1 MSRFTLALSEGEKEE
16 ARAQRVKSEDML
28 SALSILALL
37 LAADETQAQK
47 KPTPP
52 AEVTAL
58 AVDVDFVCR
67 TRSTQSL
74 ILIPKAHGQLEV
86 PDGCPDAGA
95 DWRLSVD
102 CSDKGCSGYIRTSKG
117 AIALIQGTRKQL
129 VVKPL
134 AEEHPPTL
142 DFMQM
147 SITGQHTLAMES
159 AREHQR
165 PLQLLLQ
172 LPAVTGVYTLSAE
185 PDEVDFE
192 HRGKRLTLRAQVSLV
207 DDLHVRLQLWN
218 AQREVLL
225 EETLK
230 LDEVREL
237 DCQRLQDFC
246 SGKLKLWVREY
257 QRVL

>member
-1 MSRFTLALSEGEKEE
+1 
-16 ARAQRVKSEDML
+16 ML

-47 KPTPP
+47 ESAP

-86 PDGCPDAGA
+86 PDSCPDAGA

-102 CSDKGCSGYIRTSKG
+102 CTDTGCSGYVRTAKG

-129 VVKPL
+129 VVKPI
-134 AEEHPPTL
+134 AEQHPPTL
-142 DFMQM
+142 DFMQV
-147 SITGQHTLAMES
+147 SITGQHSLAMQT
-159 AREHQR
+159 AQEHQR
-165 PLQLLLQ
+165 PVQLLLQ
-172 LPAVTGVYTLSAE
+172 LPAVTGVYTLSSE
-185 PDEVDFE
+185 PASVDFE
-192 HRGKRLTLRAQVSLV
+192 HRGKRLTLRAQVSRT
-207 DDLHVRLQLWN
+207 DDVHVRLQLWD
-218 AQREVLL
+218 ARREVLL
-225 EETLK
+225 DETLE
-230 LDEVREL
+230 LDERREL
-237 DCQRLQDFC
+237 DCQRLEHIC
-246 SGKLKLWVREY
+246 EGKMKLWVREY